1 MPDKP
6 TPLYYM
12 ISYAFPTADRCM
24 YYRHKGKQCKVNNCS
39 IHCVYPATPV
49 PGNTEICVKGVD
61 KTYQWGGAKVYHQRG
76 HWPA

>member
-49 PGNTEICVKGVD
+49 PGNTEI
-61 KTYQWGGAKVYHQRG
+61 YRSRNLPIQIY
-76 HWPA
+76 